1 MNKLNKLIL
10 KIQNQINQMIKLQIQ
25 KNKQKNNK
33 SKLKNQKK
41 KLKI

>member
-10 KIQNQINQMIKLQIQ
+10 KIKNQINQMIRLLIQ
-25 KNKQKNNK
+25 NNKQKNNK